1 MIECE
6 LCGARLA
13 ELARTPTRVWLGCRN
28 CHRTWSQEAANQTDV
43 TPASATDAPDSLT
56 RPAPML
62 AGAGV
67 ALGSVS
73 VALLLRLALKPALGD
88 ASPFLLFT
96 PAVMAA
102 AFYGGVF
109 PGVLATLSAA
119 AAGSQFFLRAA
130 AAPTI
135 ETWDRVLLFLVV
147 GGFITASS
155 ALLRMSRSRLAEAL
169 WQEMKARAA
178 AEAADRAK
186 DDFLALVS
194 HELRTPAAVVLGWA
208 SAIRR
213 HRPDDATLDQALA
226 AIERNARLQNRLV
239 EDVLDHGRIATG
251 TLRLDPETI
260 TMSTVIAAALEQI
273 GESARS
279 KHLHIER
286 TGDAEGLMVRADPVR
301 LQQVFSNLL
310 SNAVKFTPPGGR
322 ITIEVAAEGADVRV
336 VVSDTGV
343 GISPDF
349 LPHLFE
355 AFRQDATTVRQSKHG
370 LGLGL
375 ALARNLV
382 ERHGGTLQ
390 ASSEGIGR
398 GASFTVTLPLERR
411 RTPAWSP
418 TPTTIGQT
426 TGSVH

>member
-1 MIECE
+1 MTECE
-6 LCGARLA
+6 LCGGRLS
-13 ELARTPTRVWLGCRN
+13 ELARTPTRVWLGCRK
-28 CHRTWSQEAANQTDV
+28 CHRTWSQEAAVRTGV
-43 TPASATDAPDSLT
+43 TPPPATGVPNGLT
-56 RPAPML
+56 RWMSML
-62 AGAGV
+62 TGAGV
-67 ALGSVS
+67 ALGSVG

-102 AFYGGVF
+102 AFYGGIF

-119 AAGSQFFLRAA
+119 AVGSQFFLRA

-169 WQEMKARAA
+169 WQEMKARAV

-208 SAIRR
+208 SAIRQ
-213 HRPDDATLDQALA
+213 HRPDEATLDQALA
-226 AIERNARLQNRLV
+226 AIERNARVQNRLV
-239 EDVLDHGRIATG
+239 DDVLDHGRIATG

-260 TMSTVIAAALEQI
+260 ALSTVIAAAVEQI
-273 GESARS
+273 AESARS
-279 KHLHIER
+279 KQLHIER
-286 TGDAEGLMVRADPVR
+286 SGDAEGLMVRADAVR

-310 SNAVKFTPPGGR
+310 SNAVKFTPQGGR
-322 ITIEVAAEGADVRV
+322 ITIEVATEDAGVRV
-336 VVSDTGV
+336 VVSDTGA

-349 LPHLFE
+349 LPYLFE

-375 ALARNLV
+375 ALARHLV

-390 ASSEGIGR
+390 ASSEGVGR

-418 TPTTIGQT
+418 AQPTIGHT

>member
-1 MIECE
+1 MTACE
-6 LCGARLA
+6 LCGGRLS

-28 CHRTWSQEAANQTDV
+28 CHRTWSQDAAAQGDL
-43 TPASATDAPDSLT
+43 TPPSMATAPSGPTWWASMLT
-56 RPAPML
+56 
-62 AGAGV
+62 GAGV
-67 ALGSVS
+67 ALGSVL
-73 VALLLRLALKPALGD
+73 VALLLRLALRPALGD
-88 ASPFLLFT
+88 AGPFLLFT

-102 AFYGGVF
+102 AFYGGIF

-119 AAGSQFFLRAA
+119 AVGAQFFLRA

-147 GGFITASS
+147 GGFITATS
-155 ALLRMSRSRLAEAL
+155 ALLRMSRSRLADAL
-169 WQEMKARAA
+169 WQEMRARAV

-186 DDFLALVS
+186 DDFLARVS
-194 HELRTPAAVVLGWA
+194 HELRTPSAVVLGWA
-208 SAIRR
+208 SAIRQ
-213 HRPDDATLDQALA
+213 HRPDEATLDQALA

-251 TLRLDPETI
+251 TLRMDPETI
-260 TMSTVIAAALEQI
+260 TLSTVITAALEQI

-279 KHLHIER
+279 KHLNIER
-286 TGDAEGLMVRADPVR
+286 RGDAEGLMVQGDPVR

-310 SNAVKFTPPGGR
+310 SNAVKFTPQEGR
-322 ITIEVAAEGADVRV
+322 ITIEVATGGADVRV
-336 VVSDTGV
+336 VVSDTGA

-355 AFRQDATTVRQSKHG
+355 AFRQDATTVRHSKHG

-375 ALARNLV
+375 ALARHLV

-390 ASSEGIGR
+390 ASSDGIGR

-411 RTPAWSP
+411 RAPEWSTGPA
-418 TPTTIGQT
+418 TIGQT
-426 TGSVH
+426 TPSVH